1 MKTILKIVV
10 VVLAM
15 SLFTFIVQADFSGDD
30 VLVKVDQ
37 VLESPATIMNA
48 TMTTS
53 DAKGNQKFS
62 KMIIYTKKSTSGK
75 ERVLIEYL
83 APATDKGVKFL
94 SLGDVNQIWM
104 YLPKVEKTVRIAGS
118 MIKQSMMNS
127 DFSYEDLMS
136 RSNYNDSY
144 SAKIIGHETIA
155 EANCYLLELNAKKG
169 NANYRQIKLW
179 VREDVFI
186 PIKEEFYS
194 GSGKLIK
201 ISTQSDLKM
210 MSGRIIPTK
219 ITFQDLAQKGHQTT
233 LEINQIT
240 FDANIPEQYF
250 NMQYLE
256 KGK

>member
-1 MKTILKIVV
+1 MNAFSKITRLLLLVF
-10 VVLAM
+10 
-15 SLFTFIVQADFSGDD
+15 LFTFIVQADFSGDE
-30 VLVKVDQ
+30 VLTKVDQ

-48 TMTTS
+48 TMTTN
-53 DAKGNQKFS
+53 DANGNQKFS
-62 KMIIYTKKSTSGK
+62 KMIIYTKKSANGK

-83 APATDKGVKFL
+83 APAVDKGVKFL

-127 DFSYEDLMS
+127 DFSYEDLMN
-136 RSNYNDSY
+136 RSNYSDSY
-144 SAKIIGHETIA
+144 TAKIIGHETIA
-155 EANCYLLELNAKKG
+155 EASCYILELNAKKG

-179 VREDVFI
+179 VREDNFI
-186 PIKEEFYS
+186 PIKEEFFS
-194 GSGKLIK
+194 GSGSLVK
-201 ISTQSDLKM
+201 IATQSKLEM
-210 MSGRIIPTK
+210 MSGRIVPTK

-240 FDANIPEQYF
+240 FNANIPERYF

-256 KGK
+256 KGQ